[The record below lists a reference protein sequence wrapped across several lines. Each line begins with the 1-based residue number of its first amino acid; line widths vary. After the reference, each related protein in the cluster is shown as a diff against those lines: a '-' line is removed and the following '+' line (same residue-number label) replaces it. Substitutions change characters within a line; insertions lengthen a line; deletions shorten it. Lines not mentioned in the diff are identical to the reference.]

1 MSLSRTALSLMF
13 SKINLHIILILLLG
27 IFFAFQSLTWIK
39 QSPPRGDEYHYLITS
54 QSLSQDH
61 DLWLENNYS
70 SDVDPHW
77 VTGRD
82 GHMYLYHGLGLFPVL
97 ITPAYAIAGRAGVAV
112 FLAIFY
118 TALLIC
124 MQLLFYKLT
133 KDKTASLLA
142 TLAAGVSIP
151 LASFSTLVFPE
162 VIAAFLITFSILM
175 LVSKKPFWTFISL
188 SLLVWI
194 HLRFLP
200 LALFISLVFLLKT
213 KSKYFLFVLLS
224 MAGYFL
230 FHYFVYGS
238 FSPAEP
244 YQDLGIQTGNGNF
257 FQNIVLV
264 LTDKQYGLMLHA
276 PIFLLSLSGILIMK
290 KRYILFISLSLAIYA
305 LSVFTY
311 YDWHGGYAP
320 PARYLAAIIPL
331 LAIGLANFWHRA
343 RLLGKA
349 VFVMLSIYSIWMYN
363 ALVTNTDVYGFLYRD
378 GYQPVFKKISESFT
392 LGFYEA
398 MPSFYPIAKISSDH
412 YILFAI
418 FALLSLGSLLLV
430 KRIKN

>member
-1 MSLSRTALSLMF
+1 MF
-13 SKINLHIILILLLG
+13 SKFNLHLLLIFFLG
-27 IFFAFQSLTWIK
+27 LFFAFQSISWVK
-39 QSPPRGDEYHYLITS
+39 QSPPRGDEYHYLITA
-54 QSLSQDH
+54 QSLSQDR
-61 DLWLENNYS
+61 DLWLENNYP

-82 GHMYLYHGLGLFPVL
+82 GHMYLYHGLGLFPIL
-97 ITPAYAIAGRAGVAV
+97 ITPAFVIAGRAGVAV
-112 FLAIFY
+112 FLAILY
-118 TALLIC
+118 IALLIS
-124 MQLLFYKLT
+124 MYSLFCRLT

-142 TLAAGVSIP
+142 AVVVGASIP

-162 VIAAFLITFSILM
+162 VAAAFLITFSILM
-175 LVSKKPFWTFISL
+175 LVSKKPFWTFIAL

-200 LALFISLVFLLKT
+200 LSLLMSFAFFLKT

-224 MAGYFL
+224 MAAYFL

-238 FSPAEP
+238 FSPSKP
-244 YQDLGIQTGNGNF
+244 YTDLGIQTGNGNIL
-257 FQNIVLV
+257 QNIVLV
-264 LTDKQYGLMLHA
+264 LTDKQYGLLVHA
-276 PIFLLSLSGILIMK
+276 PIFLLSLPGILILK
-290 KRYILFISLSLAIYA
+290 KRYILFISVALATYA

-320 PARYLAAIIPL
+320 PARYLAAIVPF
-331 LAIGLANFWHRA
+331 LALGLASFWSKA

-349 VFVMLSIYSIWMYN
+349 LFVVLSSYSIWMYN

-398 MPSFYPIAKISSDH
+398 MPSFYPIAKISPGH

-418 FALLSLGSLLLV
+418 FLAFSLGSLLLV
-430 KRIKN
+430 KKKQLDRKR